1 MTRSTAARSAERQ
14 SNHVA
19 AALEAK
25 IDNIERLLA
34 HHEAKGNIGP
44 WERIPGVSRR
54 WNVTLHDG
62 SISACGPSAKPTY
75 SSAACA
81 AQTRPPPP
89 ARTPAPAAR
98 GEITVP
104 GTGPLPC

>member
-62 SISACGPSAKPTY
+62 VDLSLRTVSEAHVFVCGLRSADE
-75 SSAACA
+75 AA
-81 AQTRPPPP
+81 
-89 ARTPAPAAR
+89 AAR
-98 GEITVP
+98 QNP
-104 GTGPLPC
+104 RASGPR